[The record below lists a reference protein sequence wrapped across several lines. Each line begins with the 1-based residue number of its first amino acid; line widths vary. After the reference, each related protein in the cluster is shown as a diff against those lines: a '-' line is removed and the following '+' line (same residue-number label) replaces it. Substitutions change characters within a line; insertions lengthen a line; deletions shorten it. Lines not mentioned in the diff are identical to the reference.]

1 MKTNSRVRESFCL
14 PGNIHFINTEKNKI
28 IVLSRTQIKELKDEI
43 AELTE
48 NLQHT
53 NGEQQN
59 IIDER

>member
-1 MKTNSRVRESFCL
+1 MNS
-14 PGNIHFINTEKNKI
+14 EKNKT

-43 AELTE
+43 GELTE

-53 NGEQQN
+53 NSEQQN